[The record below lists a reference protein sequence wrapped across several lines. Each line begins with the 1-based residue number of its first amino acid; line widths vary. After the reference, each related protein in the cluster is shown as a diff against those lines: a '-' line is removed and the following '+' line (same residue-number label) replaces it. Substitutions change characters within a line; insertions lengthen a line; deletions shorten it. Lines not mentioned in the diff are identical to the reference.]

1 MKPRHPIHPGEIL
14 PAEFLSP
21 AGVSQR
27 QFAAKLGCT
36 TAKLNELVK
45 GKRGVTAES
54 ALDLAEALG
63 TSPELW
69 MNLQMMWDLRRAEI
83 RRKASESVLRRR
95 TGPVPDRGSAGR
107 SSTRPTSPTRCGLR
121 GEPYRRIPGDGTG

>member
-14 PAEFLSP
+14 LEEFLRP

-27 QFAAKLGCT
+27 QFAAKVGWT

-45 GKRGVTAES
+45 GKRGVSAES
-54 ALDLAEALG
+54 ALDLAKALG

-69 MNLQMMWDLRRAEI
+69 MNVQMMWDLRRAEI
-83 RRKASESVLRRR
+83 RRKAS
-95 TGPVPDRGSAGR
+95 
-107 SSTRPTSPTRCGLR
+107 
-121 GEPYRRIPGDGTG
+121 

>member
-1 MKPRHPIHPGEIL
+1 VDRRKVNHWKGHAMKPRHPIHPGEIL

-27 QFAAKLGCT
+27 QFAAKLGWT

-54 ALDLAEALG
+54 ALDLAKALG

-69 MNLQMMWDLRRAEI
+69 MTLQMRWDILLAEI
-83 RRKASESVLRRR
+83 RRKAS
-95 TGPVPDRGSAGR
+95 
-107 SSTRPTSPTRCGLR
+107 
-121 GEPYRRIPGDGTG
+121 